1 MTRWRYRSVATGRV
15 DGVSRF
21 QAWLDVTTFSH
32 NQSLRAEV
40 DVLFLKPISCHII
53 YFFPHERSLH
63 HMLVT
68 ISSTQVPP
76 SPSVSTFAP
85 RGLGG
90 AHMTRPYA
98 LACTRTSCHWTTSQ
112 ATRSRWPRSWG
123 RGGCLSSL
131 PALRPLVRNRWHPTA
146 PGVACCVDGRALG
159 GTVAPCYEYKYVLV
173 FFAPPSGEQQRKQG
187 PKQGRRGAAVV
198 LPQHRLSW
206 YVEAAA
212 QSGRLGT

>member
-1 MTRWRYRSVATGRV
+1 M
-15 DGVSRF
+15 
-21 QAWLDVTTFSH
+21 
-32 NQSLRAEV
+32 
-40 DVLFLKPISCHII
+40 KPISCHII

-146 PGVACCVDGRALG
+146 PGACCVDGRALG

-173 FFAPPSGEQQRKQG
+173 FFAPPRESNNGNKDRNKDGAARQLFCRSTGCHGMSRRRRRVDALVHRCLHDLELPDRTDMSV
-187 PKQGRRGAAVV
+187 GRRHSQ
-198 LPQHRLSW
+198 P
-206 YVEAAA
+206 
-212 QSGRLGT
+212 